1 MTQKSI
7 VVSNGVSMSNLK
19 NLTGMTFNRLYVI
32 KRVSNDKSERAR
44 WLLCRCKCGT
54 IKTVL
59 GKHLLSHKIQS
70 CGCLQRERTTKH
82 NKCHTRL
89 YNIWRGMKDRCYN
102 SNVLEYDNYGGRGIK
117 VCEEWLNDFQA
128 FYNWSM
134 SHGYSDDLTIDRK
147 ENDGDYCPE
156 NCRWVTYK
164 EQNNNTSRN
173 RLLTNAGETH
183 TISEWSEILG
193 INASTISSR
202 LSRGCSDVEALM
214 TYKKVNQYD

>member
-1 MTQKSI
+1 
-7 VVSNGVSMSNLK
+7 
-19 NLTGMTFNRLYVI
+19 
-32 KRVSNDKSERAR
+32 
-44 WLLCRCKCGT
+44 
-54 IKTVL
+54 
-59 GKHLLSHKIQS
+59 
-70 CGCLQRERTTKH
+70 
-82 NKCHTRL
+82 
-89 YNIWRGMKDRCYN
+89 MKDRCYN

-147 ENDGDYCPE
+147 DNEGDYCPE